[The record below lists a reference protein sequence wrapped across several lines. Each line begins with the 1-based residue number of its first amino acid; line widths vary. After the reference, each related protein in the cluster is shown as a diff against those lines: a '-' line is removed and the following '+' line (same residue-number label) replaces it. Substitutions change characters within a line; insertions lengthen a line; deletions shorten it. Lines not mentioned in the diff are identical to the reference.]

1 MLTAFRVENFKVFED
16 THQIELAPIT
26 LLSGVNSAGKSA
38 LIQMLLLLK
47 QTLESSPSQALNPA
61 RGPFLAHSLGDN
73 FNDFIKGRP
82 KLSEASLAYHL
93 GFAYESPKLALV
105 PHDAQEAD
113 LNEALK
119 QFMADLGLPLP
130 TKLISQVVVRFAWD
144 SNGRVGVRV
153 TSLQLT
159 LSRRGWTTKPVVQ
172 GSEGSQPLVGLNF
185 RRGTNGKYKVEH
197 IATATHS
204 RLANLNFAQLQDVAL
219 THFLPDSLVI
229 YGQKTDQTRDIPPS
243 FAHLFHTLFVAIRH
257 DLSERIY
264 YLNSFRTP
272 PSRLYSGG
280 QTAGMVLNPNGSNFA
295 EVLWRFRSER
305 VSFAHP
311 NGEPFE
317 LPLQEMVARV
327 LNDTL
332 GLKQRVFVKP
342 VGEREDILE
351 VKVETDGAA
360 PIEVTLADVGLGYNQ
375 VLPIIVQGLL
385 TPPGGLVIFEQP
397 EIHLHP
403 EIQARLIDFFA
414 GLARTGRRVLVET
427 HSSHQIDQLCLAIVK
442 DRSNWLVENAKILF
456 IRRNPLDKDHASAII
471 EAVQI
476 NRYGEITN
484 WPPDFLPDT
493 TALHE
498 TLLRESLAKRRE
510 ESTRRGTKQRKAIK

>member
-1 MLTAFRVENFKVFED
+1 M
-16 THQIELAPIT
+16 
-26 LLSGVNSAGKSA
+26 
-38 LIQMLLLLK
+38 
-47 QTLESSPSQALNPA
+47 
-61 RGPFLAHSLGDN
+61 
-73 FNDFIKGRP
+73 
-82 KLSEASLAYHL
+82 
-93 GFAYESPKLALV
+93 

-119 QFMADLGLPLP
+119 QFMADLALPLP
-130 TKLISQVVVRFAWD
+130 AKLISQVVVRFAWD
-144 SNGRVGVRV
+144 SNGGRVGVRV

-159 LSRRGWTTKPVVQ
+159 LFVQ
-172 GSEGSQPLVGLNF
+172 GSYAQPLVGLSF

-264 YLNSFRTP
+264 YLNSFRAP

-295 EVLWRFRSER
+295 EVLWRFRSEQ

-311 NGEPFE
+311 NGEPRE
-317 LPLQEMVARV
+317 VSLPLQEMVARV
-327 LNDTL
+327 LSETL
-332 GLKQRVFVKP
+332 GLQQRVFVKP

-351 VKVETDGAA
+351 VKVETDGAT
-360 PIEVTLADVGLGYNQ
+360 PLEVTLADVGLGYNQ

-403 EIQARLIDFFA
+403 EIQARLINFFT

-471 EAVQI
+471 EPVQI

-510 ESTRRGTKQRKAIK
+510 ESTKQRKAIT